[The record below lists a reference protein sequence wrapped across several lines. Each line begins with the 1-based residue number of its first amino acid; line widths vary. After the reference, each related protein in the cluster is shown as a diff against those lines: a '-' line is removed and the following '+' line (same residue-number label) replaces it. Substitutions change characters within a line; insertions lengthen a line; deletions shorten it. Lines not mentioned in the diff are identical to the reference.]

1 MVVMH
6 NKSGNLYKLIDDE
19 CKSKINGK
27 WVDAVIYQGR
37 DKETGR
43 MKFFVREKSD
53 FNSHFTYA
61 GGVVQSSECLWLSD
75 RIYILKEVAEEYP
88 GKTIENIITQ
98 LEARRN
104 EIGNSAEEQ

>member
-6 NKSGNLYKLIDDE
+6 KKTGDLYQLIDDE

-27 WVDAVIYQGR
+27 WVDAVIYQGK

-53 FNSHFTYA
+53 FDSHFMKA
-61 GGVVQSSECLWLSD
+61 EIIEPDLNDLWMA
-75 RIYILKEVAEEYP
+75 YIISVLKEIAKEYP
-88 GKTIENIITQ
+88 GKTIENIIAQ
-98 LEARRN
+98 MEARRKEVIN
-104 EIGNSAEEQ
+104 AH